1 MTLPAKRRKTVKT
14 TKQLVGSGVD
24 IRTIIKSHSLPSI
37 RRETKY
43 RAVPAKAH
51 LGKTLILGAA
61 GSEIEIAKP
70 YLKVM
75 TDPYTHS
82 VRVKLNMMVY
92 TDPVLSPAFERRHDA
107 FFEDGFSLT
116 FELTSMYDPVT
127 GKELSPDEVQTAL
140 TTHEQAFLT
149 HLQKI
154 REWSDRVDMGAHM
167 ATANVTS
174 LVQGR
179 AATIIVPGFR
189 ELKQNEMPVAIE
201 AINWSDLDE
210 PIVDVGLTHKV
221 VGLVTEFKNKPMVTS
236 DEMVYI
242 CRKDWGLRKE
252 SSKYGS
258 SILEAV
264 VTISDAIKH
273 IYNYDIPEAV
283 LASYVTKLIF
293 RFASLPGLSDDDIKK
308 VQDNFLNEYYTK
320 GKLAFA
326 VSNGVESVEPVTN
339 KVDSAMM
346 DINEKKLADVI
357 MSIVGVPKSMLN
369 REHNLNRDI
378 ATIEM
383 IQFMKFVRKPDE
395 EAIAT
400 AFEQQL
406 LNPLLAHLANKPL
419 KEIPIRI
426 KIKSKSKEPDYSILE
441 QKTEDAE
448 KPQIAGASGGS
459 WHVTQRGD
467 EYDVSRSPAGR

>member
-1 MTLPAKRRKTVKT
+1 MTAAPKRR
-14 TKQLVGSGVD
+14 TKKNTKIVGSGVD
-24 IRTIIKSHSLPSI
+24 VQTIIKSHALPTI
-37 RRETKY
+37 ARPTKY
-43 RAVPAKAH
+43 TKLPARISI
-51 LGKTLILGAA
+51 GKKLVIGAA

-70 YLKVM
+70 FLKIM
-75 TDPYTHS
+75 TDPYTYDT
-82 VRVKLNMMVY
+82 RIKLNMMVY

-107 FFEDGFSLT
+107 FFEDGFALK
-116 FELTSMYDPVT
+116 FELSSMYDPMT
-127 GKELSPDEVQTAL
+127 GKEYTPEEAEAHLA
-140 TTHEQAFLT
+140 THEQAYMT
-149 HLQKI
+149 YLQRI
-154 REWSDRVDMGAHM
+154 REWQAKVRMNEHM
-167 ATANVTS
+167 ATSNITS

-179 AATIIVPGFR
+179 SATIIVPGFR
-189 ELKQNEMPVAIE
+189 ELATNKMPASIE
-201 AINWSDLDE
+201 TINWSDLDE

-221 VGLVTEFKNKPMVTS
+221 VGMVTEFKNKPFMTA

-252 SSKYGS
+252 SSKYGA

-273 IYNYDIPEAV
+273 VYNYDIPEAII
-283 LASYVTKLIF
+283 ASYVTKLIF
-293 RFASLPGLSDDDIKK
+293 KFATMPGLDDAALKA
-308 VQDNFLNEYYTK
+308 VQDKFLQEYYTK

-326 VSNGVESVEPVTN
+326 VSSGVESVEHVTN

-395 EAIAT
+395 EAVAL

-406 LNPLLAHLANKPL
+406 LNPLLAHLAGKPL
-419 KEIPIRI
+419 GELPVRI
-426 KIKSKSKEPDYSILE
+426 KIKSKSKDPDYSILE
-441 QKTEDAE
+441 QKSAE
-448 KPQIAGASGGS
+448 AENPQIAGASGGS
-459 WHVTQRGD
+459 WHVTQDGD
-467 EYDVSRSPAGR
+467 EYDVRRGTNRS